1 MLDLEN
7 RIFTFGDGDM
17 KVAFNPFGIM
27 FGYINSPDGVFES
40 NLFMSALD
48 IIDFYEALEEMEN
61 NGELERKF
69 NTTTLV
75 FRSVEEMHKLKHS
88 VLVWGK
94 SLKMNADTM
103 DAYVSEKLAADFPDV
118 DYEKIIN
125 AADEVE
131 IESVEE

>member
-27 FGYINSPDGVFES
+27 FGYINSPEDVFES
-40 NLFMSALD
+40 NLFMGALD
-48 IIDFYEALEEMEN
+48 IIDFYEALEEMEQ

-69 NTTTLV
+69 NSTTLR
-75 FRSVEEMHKLKHS
+75 FKDYDAMKQLKQS

-94 SLKMNADTM
+94 SLKMNADVM
-103 DAYVSEKLAADFPDV
+103 DAYVSEKLATDFPDV
-118 DYEKIIN
+118 DVNKLLGNDDEPEE
-125 AADEVE
+125 AA
-131 IESVEE
+131 EE